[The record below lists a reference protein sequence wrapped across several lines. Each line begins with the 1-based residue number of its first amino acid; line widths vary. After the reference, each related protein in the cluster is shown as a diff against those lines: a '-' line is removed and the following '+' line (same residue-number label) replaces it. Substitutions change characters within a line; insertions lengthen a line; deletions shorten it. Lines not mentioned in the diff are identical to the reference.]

1 MGTEVSCECEPLY
14 CQETASQWQI
24 SMSDI
29 LVFVKF
35 NQTANTETAMLSTFM
50 ALYYLQ
56 PKVKLFNW
64 IDLHIVIATICK
76 SGNFSAPFRHVLGTL
91 GKSISSVPGWPAI
104 WLMNPG
110 LILIWWISYMVNILI
125 LWIFSIVN
133 MDFDE
138 YRGVK
143 FYHYGQPDCKI
154 PASFYDSPIPSG

>member
-1 MGTEVSCECEPLY
+1 MTDQYVWYSGI
-14 CQETASQWQI
+14 CQIQSNSKYWDGNA
-24 SMSDI
+24 
-29 LVFVKF
+29 
-35 NQTANTETAMLSTFM
+35 TFM

-76 SGNFSAPFRHVLGTL
+76 SGNFSAPFRHVLATL

-154 PASFYDSPIPSG
+154 PALFYDSPIPSG

>member
-35 NQTANTETAMLSTFM
+35 NQTANTGTEMLSTFM

-64 IDLHIVIATICK
+64 TDLHIVIATICK
-76 SGNFSAPFRHVLGTL
+76 SGNFSAPFRHVLATL

-138 YRGVK
+138 YRSVK
-143 FYHYGQPDCKI
+143 FYHYGLPDCKI